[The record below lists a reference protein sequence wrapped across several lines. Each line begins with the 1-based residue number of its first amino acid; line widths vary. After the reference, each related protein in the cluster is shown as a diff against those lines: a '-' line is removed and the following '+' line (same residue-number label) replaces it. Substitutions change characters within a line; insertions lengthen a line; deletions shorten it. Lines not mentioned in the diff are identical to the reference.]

1 MEDSKNCQ
9 VGTNCWTFR
18 FELVGLVLVILA
30 TILTLLTLS
39 GLGIA
44 AMFLVGAALCCHK
57 CFGHCHCNGHSHL
70 HSHRMDDVNTE
81 LEITPPPKVVKTTT
95 TRRTKPVDKL

>member
-1 MEDSKNCQ
+1 MEDSKNCH
-9 VGTNCWTFR
+9 VGNNCWTFR
-18 FELVGLVLVILA
+18 FELVGLILVILA

-57 CFGHCHCNGHSHL
+57 CFFGHHSHL
-70 HSHRMDDVNTE
+70 HNHTMDDVTE
-81 LEITPPPKVVKTTT
+81 MDLTPPPKVVKTTT